1 MVSAQVPALG
11 TKSKRGRD
19 MGAGWLAGLERRG
32 SGCRLAQLLWHSSGL
47 SCTFYP
53 SLPSSLSSSLFVPH
67 GMGLAARSQHRG
79 KGRKGTIFSILSPL
93 GKDWPSNSRG
103 RKIVGGFPLFC
114 SLSAGALQRAVLRGG
129 EDQRWKL
136 WILCTW
142 NGDRSL
148 VTNAGWPSKA
158 RCAPEPPSN

>member
-1 MVSAQVPALG
+1 MPSCTWA
-11 TKSKRGRD
+11 KRATTRHYSVDCGRGD
-19 MGAGWLAGLERRG
+19 GFCTGAGLGNKVKKRQRDGCRLAGLERRG

-53 SLPSSLSSSLFVPH
+53 SLPPSLSSSLFVPH

-93 GKDWPSNSRG
+93 GKDWPSNSGG

-129 EDQRWKL
+129 EDQR
-136 WILCTW
+136 
-142 NGDRSL
+142 
-148 VTNAGWPSKA
+148 
-158 RCAPEPPSN
+158 